1 MFFHYYLKVVS
12 FDFEGSFL
20 LDDIGSV
27 VCKKLELPKESIVIC
42 DENNSKLS
50 DETVSNLSNDSHVLV
65 YDVGRVLMD
74 GLNKEGRC
82 SNNNCSFFNKIVVE
96 NCGFMESERIYFG
109 CCGSCPFCGALFEV
123 LALYLKNCHFDMFII
138 RDDQTPKETD
148 DIDADKLQPHYFD
161 LMLLSHT
168 ERYDFNVKQVGDYV
182 CRRCHSVITDCNCDR
197 VHKKSICD
205 QCSKQDE

>member
-1 MFFHYYLKVVS
+1 MFFHYYLTS
-12 FDFEGSFL
+12 FSYEFEGTL
-20 LDDIGSV
+20 LFDEIISV
-27 VCKKLELPKESIVIC
+27 VCKNLEKSKDSIVIC
-42 DENNSKLS
+42 DENNSTLS
-50 DETVSNLSNDSHVLV
+50 SDRLSEISNDSHVLV

-82 SNNNCSFFNKIVVE
+82 CNKNCSFFNKIIVE

-161 LMLLSHT
+161 LMLLNHS

-182 CRRCHSVITDCNCDR
+182 CRKCHNVISTDCSCDR

-205 QCSKQDE
+205 QCSKLD